1 MTTRP
6 SIGARRLRPALA
18 AALVASSVAAL
29 VLALPRVRPVHSAAA
44 PRAAAPAAVNARP
57 LAADP
62 VPAFAEGNLGAYVAV
77 ADACS
82 YYPLTTCGG
91 AVIQVSESAPGQ
103 LAGYVGR
110 DVRIE
115 LTSAVCGSSI
125 AGRPLE
131 GPVAVRVQMA
141 GPCGPPLTPQACPK
155 LANRVPAV
163 VVDAALA
170 DPSRVLG
177 WGERCNAAV
186 PFGPFNPRKSRLTLL
201 NPGVPYHPT
210 LNSVVFKCGCP

>member
-1 MTTRP
+1 MNLRRP
-6 SIGARRLRPALA
+6 GHVLAPRLIAA
-18 AALVASSVAAL
+18 AALLASVTGLAIGAAR
-29 VLALPRVRPVHSAAA
+29 ARPVRSAAA
-44 PRAAAPAAVNARP
+44 PPAADAALAPAAE
-57 LAADP
+57 P
-62 VPAFAEGNLGAYVAV
+62 VPAFAEGRLGAFVAV

-91 AVIQVSESAPGQ
+91 AIIQVSESTPGQ
-103 LAGYVGR
+103 LSRFVGL

-115 LTSAVCGSSI
+115 LTTAVCGSSI

-131 GPVAVRVQMA
+131 GPVAVRVQTA

-163 VVDAALA
+163 VIDAALA
-170 DPSRVLG
+170 DPGRVLG
-177 WGERCNAAV
+177 WGDRCNGAV

-201 NPGVPYHPT
+201 NPGVPFHPT